1 MKRKTSIFIIVTG
14 IILVAEILV
23 LTMVN
28 IAAYSYID
36 EVTLSEW
43 DKCTINK
50 EKELDSYPSYSG
62 TVTEIRSSG
71 VVYIIKAAL
80 EDDDVPEKGEDGYYS
95 VDSEVFGLDCMNNAR
110 IKIDDFWFRIDNNTY
125 PYGESYF
132 TYTLSVGDTATV
144 AYEPSEELDG
154 DNYVRGIKPYVG
166 PSMFPLS
173 IAEYIF
179 ILPLPSLLIVIATLI
194 LAKAVS
200 DNSSDE
206 KRKAIRGCICSLI
219 MVLIAVLW
227 SGCAFCLSIA
237 IIREQR
243 KNNHLL
249 HALAP
254 VIYLYPEEETEVNVQ
269 LDLNGEFTV
278 VYPKYPEGGWT
289 VTAAH
294 DGTLTDASGRNYDY
308 LYWEGML
315 NMEPD
320 FSEGYCVP
328 GEDSAEFL
336 EYALEELGL
345 NESEA
350 NTFIMYWLPE
360 LEANEYNVIS
370 FQTENYENATNLSV
384 YPAPDNVIRV
394 NMAFYGTDEP
404 IEIAEQDLAS
414 MNDISRDGFTVVEWG
429 GELIAEP

>member
-1 MKRKTSIFIIVTG
+1 MKRKTSILKIVTG

-23 LTMVN
+23 LTVVN
-28 IAAYSYID
+28 IAAYSYMD

-50 EKELDSYPSYSG
+50 EKELDSYPTYSG
-62 TVTEIRSSG
+62 TITELRLSG
-71 VVYIIKAAL
+71 VVFMINAAL
-80 EDDDVPEKGEDGYYS
+80 DEDSPEKDEDGYYS
-95 VDSEVFGLDCMNNAR
+95 MDSGKFGVDYINHAK
-110 IKIDDFWFRIDNNTY
+110 IKIDDTWFRIDDNTY
-125 PYGESYF
+125 PYSESYF

-144 AYEPSEELDG
+144 AYEPQEESDG
-154 DNYVRGIKPYVG
+154 YYYVRGIKPYVG
-166 PSMFPLS
+166 PSRFPLS
-173 IAEYIF
+173 IGEYLF
-179 ILPLPSLLIVIATLI
+179 ILPLPSLLLVIATLI
-194 LAKAVS
+194 IVKSVS
-200 DNSSDE
+200 DNSNDE

-227 SGCAFCLSIA
+227 SGGAFCLSTSN
-237 IIREQR
+237 IREQR
-243 KNNHLL
+243 KDNHPI

-254 VIYLYPEEETEVNVQ
+254 VIYLYPEEVTEVNVQ
-269 LDLNGEFTV
+269 LDLDGKFTV

-289 VTAAH
+289 VTAAP
-294 DGTLTDASGRNYDY
+294 DGTLTDAGGRSYDY

-315 NMEPD
+315 NMEPE
-320 FSEGYCVP
+320 FSEGFCVP

-336 EYALEELGL
+336 EYALDELGL

-360 LEANEYNVIS
+360 LESNEYNVIS

-394 NMAFYGTDEP
+394 NMAFYGTDVP
-404 IEIAEQDLAS
+404 VEIAKQDLS
-414 MNDISRDGFTVVEWG
+414 SINDISRDGFTVVEWG